1 LMTSDRITEL
11 RDEINGLN
19 VQIVDLLERRVEV
32 ARRIGEA
39 KREQNL
45 PIVDRAREGAVYKR
59 VRELATE
66 RGLDPESVEKV
77 FREIVDLSTRAQ
89 QEDGR

>member
-1 LMTSDRITEL
+1 MTRERIAGL

-19 VQIVDLLERRVEV
+19 VQIVELLARRVEV

-39 KREQNL
+39 KRQRSL
-45 PIVDRAREGAVYKR
+45 PIVDRTREGKVYER

-66 RGLDPESVEKV
+66 RDLDPEGVEKV
-77 FREIVDLSTRAQ
+77 FREIVDLCTKAQ
-89 QEDGR
+89 QEESP

>member
-1 LMTSDRITEL
+1 MTSERIAEL

-19 VQIVDLLERRVEV
+19 VQIVELLARRVEV

-39 KREQNL
+39 KRQRNL
-45 PIVDRAREGAVYKR
+45 PIVDRTREGKVYER

-66 RGLDPESVEKV
+66 RDLDPEGVEKV
-77 FREIVDLSTRAQ
+77 FREIVDLCTKAQ
-89 QEDGR
+89 QEESP

>member
-1 LMTSDRITEL
+1 MTSDRIAEL

-19 VQIVDLLERRVEV
+19 VKIVELLARRVEV

-45 PIVDRAREGAVYKR
+45 PIVDRTREGSVYVR
-59 VRELATE
+59 VRELAIE
-66 RGLDPESVEKV
+66 MDLDPEGVDKV
-77 FREIVDLSTRAQ
+77 FREIVDLCTRAQ
-89 QEDGR
+89 LEESA

>member
-1 LMTSDRITEL
+1 MTRERIAGL

-19 VQIVDLLERRVEV
+19 VQIVELLARRVEV

-39 KREQNL
+39 KRQRNL
-45 PIVDRAREGAVYKR
+45 PIVDRTREGKVYER

-66 RGLDPESVEKV
+66 RDLDPEGVEKV
-77 FREIVDLSTRAQ
+77 FREIVDLCTKAQ
-89 QEDGR
+89 QEESA

>member
-1 LMTSDRITEL
+1 MTSERIAEL

-19 VQIVDLLERRVEV
+19 VKIVDLLARRVEV

-39 KREQNL
+39 KMERNL
-45 PIVDRAREGAVYKR
+45 PIVDRTREGKVYER

-66 RGLDPESVEKV
+66 RDLDSEGVEKV
-77 FREIVDLSTRAQ
+77 FREIVDLCTKAQ
-89 QEDGR
+89 QEESP

>member
-1 LMTSDRITEL
+1 MTRERIAGL

-19 VQIVDLLERRVEV
+19 VQIVELLARRVEV

-39 KREQNL
+39 KRQRNL
-45 PIVDRAREGAVYKR
+45 PIVDRTREGKVYER

-66 RGLDPESVEKV
+66 RDLDPEGVEKV
-77 FREIVDLSTRAQ
+77 FREIVDLCTKAQ
-89 QEDGR
+89 QEESV

>member
-1 LMTSDRITEL
+1 MTSERITEL

-19 VQIVDLLERRVEV
+19 VQIVELLARRVEV

-39 KREQNL
+39 KRERDL
-45 PIVDRAREGAVYKR
+45 PIVDRTREGKVYER

-66 RGLDPESVEKV
+66 RDLDPEGVEKV
-77 FREIVDLSTRAQ
+77 FREIVDLCTKAQ
-89 QEDGR
+89 QEESA

>member
-1 LMTSDRITEL
+1 MTRERIAGL

-19 VQIVDLLERRVEV
+19 VQIVELLARRVEV

-39 KREQNL
+39 KSQRNL
-45 PIVDRAREGAVYKR
+45 PIVDRTREGKVYER

-66 RGLDPESVEKV
+66 RDLDPEGVEKV
-77 FREIVDLSTRAQ
+77 FREIVDLCTKAQ
-89 QEDGR
+89 QEESP

>member
-1 LMTSDRITEL
+1 MTSERITEL

-19 VQIVDLLERRVEV
+19 VKIVELLARRLEV

-45 PIVDRAREGAVYKR
+45 PIVDRTREGNVYER
-59 VRELATE
+59 VRELAIE
-66 RGLDPESVEKV
+66 RDLDPEGVEKA
-77 FREIVDLSTRAQ
+77 FREIVDLCTKAQ
-89 QEDGR
+89 LEDKR